1 MAKTREI
8 QCIHYVNHGN
18 CDLGKKADFYGLCQ
32 TCPTYK
38 KKPGAKP
45 ARTDNRKQK
54 RERGLRR
61 EFIREEW

>member
-8 QCIHYVNHGN
+8 VCIHYICNGK
-18 CDLGKKADFYGLCQ
+18 CDLGKEAEFYGLCQ
-32 TCPTYK
+32 TCPVYK

-45 ARTDNRKQK
+45 NRTDNRKQK

-61 EFIREEW
+61 DFIKEEW

>member
-8 QCIHYVNHGN
+8 VCIHYVCEHN
-18 CDLGKKADFYGLCQ
+18 CDLGKDACFYGLCQ
-32 TCPTYK
+32 TCPAWK

-45 ARTDNRKQK
+45 NRTDNRKQK

-61 EFIREEW
+61 DFIREEW